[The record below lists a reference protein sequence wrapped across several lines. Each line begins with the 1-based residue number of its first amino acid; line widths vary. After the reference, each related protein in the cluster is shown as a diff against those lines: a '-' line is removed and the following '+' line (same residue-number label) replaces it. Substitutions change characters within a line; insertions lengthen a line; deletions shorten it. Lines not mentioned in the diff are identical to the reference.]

1 MRIFMRRGERQSDYV
16 RLADDSAGFDMR
28 NKNNE
33 EFGGSIV
40 SVNLEEKIKKENEQ
54 LEKSESLLEKTV
66 KKAMNFGRKPKN
78 TQKKTA
84 PKASH
89 QEMQEEKEASDSQK
103 VAKKEASKEEPK
115 KKAQPAKRS
124 STGKKTAQ
132 GQKAKEPAAKPPA
145 AKKASAKSQPTG
157 EKAKAAAKSPAGTR
171 TKKTAEKQTRRQPV
185 RIISLG
191 GLGEIGKNVTVYESG
206 NDMFVVDC
214 GLAFPEE
221 DMPGV
226 DSVIPDFTYL
236 VKNKDRLRGIV
247 ITHGHEDHIGSLP
260 YLLKE
265 VNVPL
270 YGTRLTLGL
279 VEGKLKE
286 HGLLSRAKLHVISPG
301 DVVKMGCM
309 SVEAIRVN
317 HSIPDAVAFAIHTP
331 AGVIVHTGDFKIDYN
346 PIEGE
351 VIDLGRFGE
360 LGKQGVLALLQDS
373 TNAEKPGS
381 TPSESKV
388 GESFNTLFARGE
400 NKRIIVASFS
410 SNIHRIQQIVD
421 LCHKLGRK
429 VAVSGRSMINVVAKA
444 IELGY
449 LHVPD
454 GILID
459 IDAIRR
465 YPASKVTIITTG
477 SQGEPMSALTRMAG
491 GDHRQVQV
499 TENDLIIISATPI
512 PGNEK
517 LVGRVVNELLQL
529 GADVVYEKMYEVHV
543 SGHACQDE
551 LKLMMNLIRPKFF
564 IPVHGE
570 YKHLRK
576 HANLAISMGIP
587 ESNVHISQIGE
598 VMELDGETLKV
609 TGTVPA
615 GQVLVDG
622 LGVGDVGSI
631 VLRDR
636 KHLAEDGLI
645 ILVAAIDGNTG
656 ALLSGPD
663 IVSRGF
669 VYVREAE
676 DLMNETRRIAKKVI
690 DECREGN
697 IREWGTIKN
706 RLRDDVGSFLF
717 QKTRRSPMILP
728 IIQEIRL

>member
-1 MRIFMRRGERQSDYV
+1 MS
-16 RLADDSAGFDMR
+16 
-28 NKNNE
+28 
-33 EFGGSIV
+33 V
-40 SVNLEEKIKKENEQ
+40 SLDEKIRKENEL

-66 KKAMNFGRKPKN
+66 KKAMNFTRK
-78 TQKKTA
+78 KKSAAKKEEPAA
-84 PKASH
+84 PKGKEPQAKAEEKLPPKKRSGKKSPAGK
-89 QEMQEEKEASDSQK
+89 EIAKAEKEAVKTEKNKKPVEKKKTS
-103 VAKKEASKEEPK
+103 AKKNEKNSA
-115 KKAQPAKRS
+115 PAAEK
-124 STGKKTAQ
+124 STGKKGASAPKKEA
-132 GQKAKEPAAKPPA
+132 KAPAKKPAAKNQPSKKKEQKPA
-145 AKKASAKSQPTG
+145 PK
-157 EKAKAAAKSPAGTR
+157 E
-171 TKKTAEKQTRRQPV
+171 PV

-191 GLGEIGKNVTVYESG
+191 GLNEIGKNITVYESG
-206 NDMFVVDC
+206 NDLLVVDC
-214 GLAFPEE
+214 GLAFPES

-236 VKNKDRLRGIV
+236 IKNKERVRGVV

-265 VNVPL
+265 IDVPL
-270 YGTRLTLGL
+270 YGTPLTLGL

-286 HGLLSRAKLHVISPG
+286 HGLSGKVNLN
-301 DVVKMGCM
+301 VVKAGGVITVSKDI
-309 SVEAIRVN
+309 SVEFVAVN

-331 AGVIVHTGDFKIDYN
+331 AGIVVHTGDFKIDYN
-346 PIEGE
+346 PVEGD

-360 LGKQGVLALLQDS
+360 LGKQGVLALLMDS

-388 GESFNTLFARGE
+388 GESFATLFARGE
-400 NKRIIVASFS
+400 NRRIIVASFS

-421 LCHKLGRK
+421 ICEKKGRK
-429 VAVSGRSMINVVAKA
+429 IAVSGRSMINVVSKA

-449 LHVPD
+449 LHVPE
-454 GILID
+454 GMLID

-465 YPASKVTIITTG
+465 YPANEVTIITTG

-517 LVGRVVNELLQL
+517 HVGRVVNELLKS
-529 GADVVYEKMYEVHV
+529 GADVVYERMYEVHV

-551 LKLMMNLIRPKFF
+551 LKLMLNLVRPKFF

-576 HANLAISMGIP
+576 HADLAVAMGMDPEKVYISD
-587 ESNVHISQIGE
+587 IGR
-598 VMELDGETLKV
+598 VMELDGETLRV

-615 GQVLVDG
+615 GRVLVDG

-645 ILVAAIDGNTG
+645 ILVAAIDGDSG

-676 DLMNETRRIAKKVI
+676 ELMNETRAIAKKAI
-690 DECREGN
+690 DECIAGN

-706 RLRDDVGSFLF
+706 RLRDEVGSFLF

-728 IIQEIRL
+728 IIQEIHSGKE